1 MCDRVPI
8 VALETD
14 ALARHST
21 LRVERVQVRF
31 PLPIAGA
38 FGADATAIVG
48 HVEALDDCLYRAIAS
63 SPANCIVETLI
74 EACHAEEPMRSRHVF
89 WPMDNY

>member
-1 MCDRVPI
+1 VSL
-8 VALETD
+8 ATD

-21 LRVERVQVRF
+21 LSVERVQVRF

-48 HVEALDDCLYRAIAS
+48 HVEALDDCLYRAVAN
-63 SPANCIVETLI
+63 SPANGIVEALI
-74 EACHAEEPMRSRHVF
+74 EASHAEEPTRSRHVF